1 MLLFSISAL
10 QNISILKILFIISSW
25 NYCRKSRKELSS
37 YLFSLYRRPFCKR
50 PLNALQKAV
59 KRTPFNG
66 YLCCD

>member
-10 QNISILKILFIISSW
+10 QNISILKILFIIASW
-25 NYCRKSRKELSS
+25 NYCRKNRKELRS

-50 PLNALQKAV
+50 PLNDFQKAV

>member
-1 MLLFSISAL
+1 MLLFLISAL

-25 NYCRKSRKELSS
+25 NYCRKSRKELGS
-37 YLFSLYRRPFCKR
+37 YLFSLYRR